1 MIVMLTEESNNI
13 IVVYLLLPWQQLPN
27 YTFST
32 FLLTFSLYFMACSP
46 YLICNNYY
54 KKYVKDSYNLQNTLS
69 VLG

>member
-1 MIVMLTEESNNI
+1 MILTDESNNI

-27 YTFST
+27 YTFLNI
-32 FLLTFSLYFMACSP
+32 LLTFSQYFMACSP
-46 YLICNNYY
+46 YLIFNNYY